1 MDANRMSGLIGLLV
15 PIGFFVAVWGVA
27 YVLLQSRTRREA
39 HRVQLHEKLLERVG
53 SARELGD
60 FLSSAAGE
68 RFLKSMEPVPPMNRL
83 WLSIRFGSF
92 AIVFALVLLVANFFR
107 WLDGGEDLVGFAFFI
122 LAFGAAALISAWI
135 SYSAAK
141 KLGLQLPPE
150 DRLPSA

>member
-15 PIGFFVAVWGVA
+15 PIGFFVAVWAVA
-27 YVLLQSRTRREA
+27 YIVLQSRTRREA

-60 FLSSAAGE
+60 FLASPAGE
-68 RFLKSMEPVPPMNRL
+68 RFLKSMEPAPPMSRL
-83 WLSIRFGSF
+83 WVTIRLGTF

-107 WLDGGEDLVGFAFFI
+107 WFDGGDDLVGFAFFV
-122 LAFGAAALISAWI
+122 LAFGVAALV
-135 SYSAAK
+135 SAAVSYRAAR

-150 DRLPSA
+150 DRLPSV